1 MAEIL
6 QTLSIICFSVAGI
19 CFAAAVFFWF
29 FFQIPAVIGDLSGR
43 TARKSIAR
51 MRAANEKSG
60 TKTYRESK
68 MNAQRGKLTAPIP
81 DSIEEAE
88 EVSDDSRPETGL
100 LENSRGGDSGSADML
115 AATTELLASDDE
127 KLFSSREQEE
137 EQSLEYLKAEKKIDM
152 LDDIVLTHTEEE
164 IEDLHR

>member
-6 QTLSIICFSVAGI
+6 RTLSIICFSVAGI

-68 MNAQRGKLTAPIP
+68 TNAQRGKLTAPIP
-81 DSIEEAE
+81 DSIEETE
-88 EVSDDSRPETGL
+88 EASDNDRPETGL
-100 LENSRGGDSGSADML
+100 LNGNGAGEPRSVDML

-127 KLFSSREQEE
+127 KIFSSYGQEE
-137 EQSLEYLKAEKKIDM
+137 ESMKAEKKIDM
-152 LDDIVLTHTEEE
+152 LDDVVLIHTEEE